1 VAVTR
6 DAAGVDAIEREA
18 PSSTARLEHRLA
30 ATQHIVTTG
39 LRILEMIAAGVEL
52 EQVLTALVLV
62 VEEQAPPAL
71 GSVLLLD
78 AEGTRLK
85 HSAAPSLP
93 SGYVHAIDG
102 CMIGPRAGSC
112 GAAAYLGRQVIVT
125 DIASDPLWQDYRE
138 LALAHGLRACWSTP
152 IMSSHDQVLG
162 TFALYYEQPRGPTPR
177 ELEVIDRATSLAGI
191 AIIRQQNDD
200 QLRALS
206 AHIEAARE
214 DERTRVAREIHDE
227 LGQALTALKMD
238 ASRIEHCLRAA
249 SAPAPP
255 EVFERLEGIRQLT
268 HTMIDSVRR
277 IATALRPGVLDDL
290 GLVAALEWQARDFE
304 TRTGT
309 LCTVQSS
316 VARTHFEPQISTAVF
331 RIFQEALTNVA
342 RHARAHAVS
351 ACLTER
357 EGRLRFELQDDG
369 RGFDDDLALRSSS
382 LGLVGMRERARSL
395 GGTFIVSGGLGRG
408 TRIVVELPLAAE
420 VAAGP

>member
-1 VAVTR
+1 VASDV
-6 DAAGVDAIEREA
+6 AGVDAIEREG
-18 PSSTARLEHRLA
+18 PSSTARLELRLA
-30 ATQHIVTTG
+30 ATQHIVSTG

-62 VEEQAPPAL
+62 VEEQAAPAL

-78 AEGTRLK
+78 AEGTRLR
-85 HSAAPSLP
+85 HVAAPSLP
-93 SGYVHAIDG
+93 SAYVHAIDG
-102 CMIGPRAGSC
+102 QVIGPRAGSC

-125 DIASDPLWQDYRE
+125 DIASDPLWQDYKE

-152 IMSSHDQVLG
+152 IVSGHDQVLG
-162 TFALYYEQPRGPTPR
+162 TFALYYREPRGPTPR
-177 ELEVIDRATSLAGI
+177 ELEVIERATSLAGI

-238 ASRIEHCLRAA
+238 AARIEHRLRAA
-249 SAPAPP
+249 SEPP
-255 EVFERLEGIRQLT
+255 PQEVMERLDAIRQLT
-268 HTMIDSVRR
+268 HSMIDSVRR

-351 ACLTER
+351 ACLDER
-357 EGRLRFELQDDG
+357 NGRLRFELQDDG
-369 RGFDDDLALRSSS
+369 RGFDEELALRSSS

-395 GGTFIVSGGLGRG
+395 GGTFIVNGNTGHG
-408 TRIVVELPLAAE
+408 TRIVVELPLAGKAT
-420 VAAGP
+420 AAP